1 MHQEDVAS
9 LIDCVY
15 AMCEA
20 KMDRIEWGKKDK
32 STITV
37 RDFNSPHQQLMQQVD
52 RK

>member
-1 MHQEDVAS
+1 MHREDVAS

-20 KMDRIEWGKKDK
+20 NGQNWMGKKI
-32 STITV
+32 TIITV